1 MLKMKKILGILLALC
16 FVLSVTAGAASAY
29 DKDKNFGDKDK
40 DKNFGHD
47 GKDKKYDDHKK
58 FKKVWIRGHFET
70 KIVKKVV
77 FKHGHRIVIK
87 KVIKIFIPGHWEF
100 IKVNNWNNHGNWN
113 NNYRR

>member
-29 DKDKNFGDKDK
+29 GDNDHS
-40 DKNFGHD
+40 D
-47 GKDKKYDDHKK
+47 KDKKYDDHHKKYDDHHKK